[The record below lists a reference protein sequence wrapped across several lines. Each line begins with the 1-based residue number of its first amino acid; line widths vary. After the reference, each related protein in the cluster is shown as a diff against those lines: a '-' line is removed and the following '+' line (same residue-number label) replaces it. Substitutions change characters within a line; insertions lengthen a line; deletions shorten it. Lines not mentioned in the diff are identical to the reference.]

1 MKPETTNYLEPRVAQ
16 VEAGLDRLTN
26 DMRELAGI
34 VRTQGQ
40 QVESE
45 IQKLVVAVT
54 QAQAPRKTDWSM
66 LISLAF
72 LVMALG
78 SAVFWP
84 LNQTASDNKADI
96 LALEKIVEQI
106 HADNRQPVIESV
118 ENQIGVRLNKVE
130 NWQAEKDK
138 LDWQELQSWREQ
150 AMKLEPKSTK

>member
-1 MKPETTNYLEPRVAQ
+1 MKSDNQNLEPRVAQ
-16 VEAGLDRLTN
+16 VEAGLGRLTE

-54 QAQAPRKTDWSM
+54 QASGPRKTDWSM

-72 LVMALG
+72 LIMALG

-84 LNQTASDNKADI
+84 LNQTAENNKNEIKD
-96 LALEKIVEQI
+96 LQI
-106 HADNRQPVIESV
+106 
-118 ENQIGVRLNKVE
+118 KVE
-130 NWQAEKDK
+130 DHTMADRQMVLQQVDTQTIEKVVKLEAWQKDQDSRA
-138 LDWQELQSWREQ
+138 LDELQRWRDKFQ
-150 AMKLEPKSTK
+150 GLETK